1 MCLLVGL
8 CTRVFCG
15 GPVLKGTSQ
24 QDGVGTLHER
34 DRKDEDYW
42 RARLSS
48 FIIGYYQLVEL
59 QRCGASPSSCCICD

>member
-48 FIIGYYQLVEL
+48 LSIG
-59 QRCGASPSSCCICD
+59 